1 YRPLAV
7 SRHTASMPSVR
18 ESSTLLRAKILPKI
32 ELARESSRDL
42 RVRWAAWSDSVFS
55 ARSRPD
61 VVHNRPRRL
70 RRKQRPYRV
79 LIVALSEIDRNLL
92 DRCLNNKP
100 RAWEDFV
107 DRFMGLVVHVIN
119 HTAQCRSINLSA
131 ADREDLAAE
140 VFLAIVDNDMAVLRH
155 FFGRRSLATSL
166 TVIARRVVV
175 RKLVEGRSSVPLG
188 DMVAQ
193 AEAEED
199 EPEQRMGDREEV
211 GRLLGQLHGSEAT
224 VVRMYHLEGK
234 TYQEISR
241 SVGMPENSVGPMLS
255 RARAKLRRRA
265 GVDGGTTLQRTSGL
279 PRPCQPRSYSRAV
292 LARYSWP
299 HRHILIPIGS

>member
-1 YRPLAV
+1 
-7 SRHTASMPSVR
+7 M
-18 ESSTLLRAKILPKI
+18 
-32 ELARESSRDL
+32 
-42 RVRWAAWSDSVFS
+42 
-55 ARSRPD
+55 
-61 VVHNRPRRL
+61 
-70 RRKQRPYRV
+70 
-79 LIVALSEIDRNLL
+79 ALSEIDRSLL
-92 DRCLNNKP
+92 ERCLGRKV

-155 FFGRRSLATSL
+155 FRGRSSLATYL

-265 GVDGGTTLQRTSGL
+265 GVDGATT
-279 PRPCQPRSYSRAV
+279 
-292 LARYSWP
+292 
-299 HRHILIPIGS
+299 

>member
-1 YRPLAV
+1 
-7 SRHTASMPSVR
+7 
-18 ESSTLLRAKILPKI
+18 
-32 ELARESSRDL
+32 
-42 RVRWAAWSDSVFS
+42 
-55 ARSRPD
+55 
-61 VVHNRPRRL
+61 
-70 RRKQRPYRV
+70 
-79 LIVALSEIDRNLL
+79 VALSEIDRSLL
-92 DRCLNNKP
+92 DRCLNRKA

-155 FFGRRSLATSL
+155 FRARSSLATYL

-175 RKLVEGRSSVPLG
+175 RKLVEGSSAVPLG

-193 AEAEED
+193 AESDED

-211 GRLLGQLHGSEAT
+211 GRLLGELQGSEAA

-234 TYQEISR
+234 TYQEISH

-265 GVDGGTTLQRTSGL
+265 GVDGATT
-279 PRPCQPRSYSRAV
+279 
-292 LARYSWP
+292 
-299 HRHILIPIGS
+299 